1 MKILKIPVLFLFA
14 VAVNLIFAETPV
26 LVADYQVD
34 TSLYYYSMSTLFRYA
49 PGPLLYG
56 NMTGS
61 PFCEDVLV
69 MAFRKKNSNEI
80 DIYSYTGKCGT
91 SVFPQLPPHP
101 ESSPNYT
108 VFLSQTYVDN
118 DPQWEA
124 ILIFN
129 REKRFLLLDHDGA
142 ELLRDSITDVGYGF
156 DGNSTYIVAKNRE
169 SRWGFKTWRLRTNIS
184 SAASPSL
191 GKKKA
196 ASPGTMVVH
205 GLNDGNYR
213 VTLTPSSGNGAIFQL
228 HDLLGRC
235 LLSKSIK
242 DFNGPVTFTIPNEQV
257 PKTPFIAETKS
268 EGSAL
273 RKKVIP
279 VK

>member
-1 MKILKIPVLFLFA
+1 M
-14 VAVNLIFAETPV
+14 
-26 LVADYQVD
+26 
-34 TSLYYYSMSTLFRYA
+34 
-49 PGPLLYG
+49 
-56 NMTGS
+56 
-61 PFCEDVLV
+61 
-69 MAFRKKNSNEI
+69 
-80 DIYSYTGKCGT
+80 
-91 SVFPQLPPHP
+91 
-101 ESSPNYT
+101 
-108 VFLSQTYVDN
+108 FLSQTYVDN

-124 ILIFN
+124 ILIFEN
-129 REKRFLLLDHDGA
+129 ENRFLLLDHDGT
-142 ELLRDSITDVGYGF
+142 ELLRDSTSSLCYGF
-156 DGNSTYIVAKNRE
+156 DGNSTYIAG
-169 SRWGFKTWRLRTNIS
+169 WGQWSFKTWRLRTNIS

-205 GLNDGNYR
+205 GLNNGNYR

-235 LLSKSIK
+235 LLTKSIK
-242 DFNGPVTFTIPNEQV
+242 DFNGPVTFTIPNNKV

-268 EGSAL
+268 ESSAL

>member
-1 MKILKIPVLFLFA
+1 
-14 VAVNLIFAETPV
+14 
-26 LVADYQVD
+26 
-34 TSLYYYSMSTLFRYA
+34 
-49 PGPLLYG
+49 
-56 NMTGS
+56 
-61 PFCEDVLV
+61 

-91 SVFPQLPPHP
+91 SVFPQLPPYP
-101 ESSPNYT
+101 DGLTEYQ
-108 VFLSQTYVDN
+108 VFLSQTYVDD

-124 ILIFN
+124 LLILSN
-129 REKRFLLLDHDGA
+129 EFLLLDHDGT
-142 ELLRDSITDVGYGF
+142 ELLRDSGTTDVGYGF
-156 DGNSTYIVAKNRE
+156 DGNSTYIVAKNGPE
-169 SRWGFKTWRLRTNIS
+169 WGFKTWRLRTNIS
-184 SAASPSL
+184 STASPSL

-196 ASPGTMVVH
+196 ASPGTMIVH

-235 LLSKSIK
+235 LLTKSIK
-242 DFNGPVTFTIPNEQV
+242 DFNGPVTFTIPNDKV